1 MAQQRPVGWLTDDE
15 AACLARLARDKTVL
29 EIGSYAGRSTVTMAI
44 TAQHVVSIDH
54 HRGSSE
60 HQPGAPAHDERFVDL
75 KTGLFT
81 TFPTFLQNLKEWGVE
96 DKVSIVIS
104 PTSALGLLAPVFE
117 LVFID
122 ASHDYE
128 HVSLDAA
135 LARNLLWHGQG
146 TLAFHDYGGHG
157 GVYRAVN
164 ELAAGRTIETPAGCL
179 AVVQF

>member
-1 MAQQRPVGWLTDDE
+1 MAERPIGWLTDGE

-29 EIGSYAGRSTVTMAI
+29 EIGAYAGRSTVTMAI
-44 TAQHVVSIDH
+44 TAHHVVSVDH
-54 HRGSSE
+54 HRGSEE
-60 HQPGAPAHDERFVDL
+60 HQPGAPAYNERFVDI

-81 TFPTFLQNLKEWGVE
+81 TFPAFLRNLKEWHVE

-104 PTSALGLLAPVFE
+104 PSSALALLAPIFE

-135 LARNLLWHGQG
+135 LARALLWNGQG
-146 TLAFHDYGGHG
+146 AIAFHDYGGHG

-164 ELAAGRTIETPAGCL
+164 ELAEGRMIETPAGCL
-179 AVVQF
+179 AVVRF